1 MSKAH
6 GLGRVLWIDDRLRA
20 IGRIDQQ
27 VMGLPYGFPKT
38 NLSARRMFQ
47 NSGKEDL
54 HLSRH
59 KTASFSVSSAGAI
72 DPI

>member
-27 VMGLPYGFPKT
+27 VMAF
-38 NLSARRMFQ
+38 RMDFQ
-47 NSGKEDL
+47 KRTFLRDACSKIAVRKI
-54 HLSRH
+54 S
-59 KTASFSVSSAGAI
+59 I
-72 DPI
+72 